1 MKFSNSNDFIETVR
15 QQNPGQAEF
24 IQAVSEFI
32 DSIWSFLKA
41 NSHYAENSLLERL
54 VEPERIMIFRVSWLD
69 DAGNVQVNRGYR
81 VQHNSAIGPYKGGIR
96 FHPSLNLAILKF
108 LAF

>member
-32 DSIWSFLKA
+32 DSICSFPPLGQF
-41 NSHYAENSLLERL
+41 SHSQ
-54 VEPERIMIFRVSWLD
+54 IF
-69 DAGNVQVNRGYR
+69 G
-81 VQHNSAIGPYKGGIR
+81 
-96 FHPSLNLAILKF
+96 F
-108 LAF
+108 